1 MYYRPEKI
9 DDALKTLSKHK
20 LTIAAGCTDLLPSTQ
35 QDNLGDNILDI
46 TAVKSLRNIVV
57 ENGFRRIGA
66 GVTWADLENYE
77 LPKCYDMLKE
87 CSLQV
92 GSRQIQNL
100 GTIAGNLCNASP
112 AADGVPC
119 LLSLDASIEL
129 SSIYKKRVLKLKDF
143 IKGPRNTDLQDN
155 EMLST
160 ILIPKEAEK
169 GNSTFLK
176 LGARKYL
183 VISIAMIACRIDL
196 KDNIISDIAVSVGS
210 CSAVAQRLKS
220 LENKL
225 IGRNIK
231 DDLTSDILN
240 FKYED
245 YLSPI
250 DDIRGTN
257 SYRLKVSKALVK
269 DSIIKTIDKFK
280 IKG

>member
-112 AADGVPC
+112 AAD
-119 LLSLDASIEL
+119 
-129 SSIYKKRVLKLKDF
+129 
-143 IKGPRNTDLQDN
+143 
-155 EMLST
+155 
-160 ILIPKEAEK
+160 
-169 GNSTFLK
+169 
-176 LGARKYL
+176 
-183 VISIAMIACRIDL
+183 
-196 KDNIISDIAVSVGS
+196 
-210 CSAVAQRLKS
+210 
-220 LENKL
+220 
-225 IGRNIK
+225 
-231 DDLTSDILN
+231 
-240 FKYED
+240 
-245 YLSPI
+245 
-250 DDIRGTN
+250 
-257 SYRLKVSKALVK
+257 
-269 DSIIKTIDKFK
+269 
-280 IKG
+280 